1 MKHWYSAFFL
11 LTIFVYKFY
20 LSLKRLV
27 IDISFAI
34 AYSVKKKGISVFLG
48 KRAAKHVL
56 VEGRESMLP
65 RYNKGNYF

>member
-34 AYSVKKKGISVFLG
+34 AYSAKKKGISVFL
-48 KRAAKHVL
+48 V
-56 VEGRESMLP
+56 
-65 RYNKGNYF
+65 YI